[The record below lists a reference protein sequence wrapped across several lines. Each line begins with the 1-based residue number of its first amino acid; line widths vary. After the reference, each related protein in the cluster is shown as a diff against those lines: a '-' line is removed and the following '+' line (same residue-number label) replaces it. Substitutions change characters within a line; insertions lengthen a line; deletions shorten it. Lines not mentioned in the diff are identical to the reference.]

1 MKNSKHH
8 IFKTTVALGAL
19 LAVTAVAPALT
30 FNGFAPFELVA
41 SAATDNTA
49 DMVANPQKYFSYISN
64 SDGTVSITA
73 YIGSSSETKIRIPG
87 RINGKRVKEVGTG
100 SFRNPLFNSEASN
113 NVTSIT
119 VDEYVSVIKGFSFAN
134 CPNLTT
140 INLPFTIT
148 TIETS
153 AASNC
158 PKLTKVSINNVL
170 PTVRVGAFA
179 YCPMLKNA
187 TSNIGAIALIKGGA
201 EIETVCGKPLSYEV
215 LYQIDNTQDMVDN
228 PYLYFDYKTNS
239 DGTVSITKFTGS
251 KYNARIRIPGKIN
264 GQVVKEVGTG
274 SYRDPFFSSENCQ
287 YVRSI
292 VVDNNVST
300 INDFTFA
307 NCPVLLTLSLP
318 SSVKTIKSSAVSN
331 CPELTDVTL
340 NSAAPEV
347 GIAAFSGCPKLTNAF
362 SAQDAVSLIFGGADI
377 KTINYSNI
385 LTDNG
390 YAKLPSLNSYVKNA
404 LYNDYDRFEHTT
416 LMTKYLN
423 RYAEYIVKN
432 ELNLTSS
439 SSPNQKVSK
448 IYSYVKNKVSYDNDA
463 FYYEYDSNGNCIGV
477 KQPDLTKST
486 SAGTI
491 FFRDKAVCEGY
502 AKGLNFLFKAA
513 GIESY
518 RVSTACMIKVYN
530 NNTWETTPVGH
541 AFNVVKLDNMYF
553 VVDETG
559 DTNLSFL
566 VSAKK
571 QMEYRSTYDVSKWDF
586 FDQNGNE
593 ATIDLSKKLIY
604 DLGDVNRD
612 GYINNKDINLVSTAY
627 TSGVKAVLDQCGL
640 TEAEF
645 MVLADVN
652 CNGIIDSN
660 DSYYVWGRY
669 NSCKNAGLDVGE
681 Y

>member
-1 MKNSKHH
+1 MKYTKHH
-8 IFKTTVALGAL
+8 ILKTTVALGAL

-170 PTVRVGAFA
+170 PTVGVGAFVN
-179 YCPMLKNA
+179 CPMLKDA
-187 TSNIGAIALIKGGA
+187 TSNIGAVALIKGGA

-228 PYLYFDYKTNS
+228 PYLYFDYQTNS
-239 DGTVSITKFTGS
+239 DGTISITKFKGS

-264 GQVVKEVGTG
+264 GQVVKEIGTG
-274 SYRDPFFSSENCQ
+274 SFRNPFFSSENCQ

-300 INDFTFA
+300 IKGFSFA
-307 NCPVLLTLSLP
+307 NCPVLISISLP
-318 SSVKTIKSSAVSN
+318 SSVKTIENSAASN

-340 NSAAPEV
+340 SSASPQVNV
-347 GIAAFSGCPKLTNAF
+347 GAFSGCSKLTNAF

-377 KTINYSNI
+377 KTINYSKI

-404 LYNDYDRFEHTT
+404 LYNDFDRFEHTS
-416 LMTKYLN
+416 LMKTYMN

-439 SSPNQKVSK
+439 SSPKQKVIN
-448 IYSYVKNKVSYDNDA
+448 IYNYVKNKVSYDNDA
-463 FYYEYDSNGNCIGV
+463 FYREYDSNGNCIAIH
-477 KQPDLTKST
+477 QPDAPKSH
-486 SAGTI
+486 SAGAI
-491 FFRDKAVCEGY
+491 FFSNKAVCEGY
-502 AKGLNFLFKAA
+502 AKGLNILFKAA
-513 GIESY
+513 SIESY
-518 RVSTACMIKVYN
+518 IVNTYCTEKVYQ
-530 NNTWETTPVGH
+530 NNTWETETLGH
-541 AFNVVKLDNMYF
+541 SYNVVKLDNMYF

-559 DTNLSFL
+559 STNLSLL

-571 QMEYRSTYDVSKWDF
+571 QMEYRSTKDVSEWTF
-586 FDQNGNE
+586 VDQNGKVPTVDISN
-593 ATIDLSKKLIY
+593 KLIY

-612 GYINNKDINLVSTAY
+612 GYVNNKDINLVNAASV
-627 TSGVKAVLDQCGL
+627 SGVNAVLNLCGL

-645 MVLADVN
+645 MLLADMD

-669 NSCKNAGLDVGE
+669 NSCRTAGLDVGE
-681 Y
+681 